1 MKKNMYARI
10 ASFLFLML
18 VGLSSLAFYTNQIKA
33 WVGLDQSGNGQPL
46 VEGVNDGDDV
56 VNNALKSKMTYVQ
69 VNTFIRDALGQN
81 VKNDNGRLVMKLN
94 NGYLTYYYERTS
106 DEKINQQ
113 VSYYTDLYQ
122 YCKGKNIPM
131 IYFQAPNKVDPD
143 NPQLPDGY
151 TDNCND
157 AIDRYLKGLKSNG
170 VPYVDLRTALKNDF
184 DNYYECFFITDHHWL
199 PETAFWAS
207 GKILVNLG
215 NAYNIE
221 YNKIVTNENQY
232 SKRVYNEW
240 FLGSLGKKAGKN
252 WSGVDN
258 ITLIYPNFITNL
270 SVETHSV
277 KEEVTNTTGDFL
289 NSIIVQKNLQY
300 RGEYPTAEEMSSK
313 NCYAAYTGGDFPKQ
327 IVKNN
332 RATNDTKLLILR
344 DSFACGVT
352 PFLSVAV
359 AETHVLDLRYLP
371 ENFSVQDYINEINPD
386 AVLCL
391 FSETNLVELSQ

>member
-1 MKKNMYARI
+1 MKKNLYARI
-10 ASFLFLML
+10 SSFLFLML
-18 VGLSSLAFYTNQIKA
+18 VGLSSLAFYTNQAKA
-33 WVGLDQSGNGQPL
+33 WLSTNPSDNQQL
-46 VEGVNDGDDV
+46 VSEETEDGDDV
-56 VNNALKSKMTYVQ
+56 VNNALKSKMTYIE

-113 VSYYTDLYQ
+113 VSCYTDLYQ
-122 YCKGKNIPM
+122 YCKSKDIPM
-131 IYFQAPNKVDPD
+131 VYFQAPNKVDPN

-199 PETAFWAS
+199 PETGFWAS
-207 GKILVNLG
+207 GKILEYLSDTYNL
-215 NAYNIE
+215 E
-221 YNKIVTNENQY
+221 YNKTVINENQY

-240 FLGSLGKKAGKN
+240 FLGSLGKKVGRN

-270 SVETHSV
+270 SVETHYV
-277 KEEVTNTTGDFL
+277 KDKTTHVTGDFL

-300 RGEYPTAEEMSSK
+300 RGEYPTSEEMNRK
-313 NCYAAYTGGDFPKQ
+313 KCYAAYTGGDFPKQ